1 MALEIIEL
9 DTEPVG
15 NPATGYIYRW
25 ADSVSGLPK
34 AKDSAGTVYDFTGP
48 AGAAG
53 ATGPQG
59 PAGPAGSG
67 FVIDWAEAVGESLN
81 ETTTFDSYLQ
91 KNITINA
98 TGNYEI
104 LFSWQWSC
112 NDAAQDCIVQA
123 IIDGTTYELQREEPK
138 DAAGAGTSGTDQRL
152 ARSLSI
158 VHNFASTGIKSF
170 DLQFAGSTA
179 GDSAALYRGFFRVG
193 ILT

>member
-9 DTEPVG
+9 DTEPAG
-15 NPATGYIYRW
+15 NPDTGYIYRW

-34 AKDSAGTVYDFTGP
+34 AKDSSGTVYNFEGP
-48 AGAAG
+48 AGAMG

-67 FVIDWAEAVGESLN
+67 FVIDWAEVTGEQLN
-81 ETTTFDSYLQ
+81 QTTAFTSYAQ
-91 KNITINA
+91 KNITINS

-104 LFSWQWSC
+104 LFSWQWSG
-112 NDAAQDCIVQA
+112 NDAAQDCRVQA

-138 DAAGAGTSGTDQRL
+138 DTAGAGTSGTNQRL
-152 ARSLSI
+152 ARSLAV
-158 VHNFASTGIKSF
+158 VHNFASTGSKSI
-170 DLQFAGSTA
+170 DLQWAGSAA